1 MSNITRLP
9 EIAHLP
15 DTVLIHGLKES
26 GKSTLAERLMTSFG
40 YVRVKMAG
48 PLKNM
53 LRSLLRDAGVDE
65 SLIEDYVEGHLKEV
79 PIPQLSNRSSRQL
92 MQTLGDEW
100 RKMQADDFW
109 IDIAIGKIN
118 QLHAAGHRVVVD
130 DIRYLN
136 EYARMSIFRPATFV
150 VTRGTKHF
158 DPIEP
163 TRHPGERP
171 LPVYLFDAHIA
182 NDFVEKGPYWA
193 LAEQCLRDW
202 SALEQAHIDL
212 GVRKAQSGFLLAA

>member
-109 IDIAIGKIN
+109 IDIAIG
-118 QLHAAGHRVVVD
+118 
-130 DIRYLN
+130 
-136 EYARMSIFRPATFV
+136 
-150 VTRGTKHF
+150 TKHF